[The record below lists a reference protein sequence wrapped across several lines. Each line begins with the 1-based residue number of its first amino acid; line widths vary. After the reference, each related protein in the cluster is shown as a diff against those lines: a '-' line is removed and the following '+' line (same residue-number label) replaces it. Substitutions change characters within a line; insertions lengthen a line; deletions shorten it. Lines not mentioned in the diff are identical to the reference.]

1 MFGAGYQYSETIQSG
16 PPSHEDRMIVQLTP
30 QYRPGAGFFLADRNR
45 VEFRWVNGKYS
56 TRYRNQLTVERSFQ
70 GPGVRFT
77 PYAWGEL
84 FYDGQTHSWNE
95 NRYAFGVQL
104 PFKRRFMLDNYYQ
117 RQNCTTCSPRHLNV
131 WGLTLN
137 F

>member
-1 MFGAGYQYSETIQSG
+1 M
-16 PPSHEDRMIVQLTP
+16 MVQLTP
-30 QYRPGAGFFLADRNR
+30 QYLPGAGFFLADRNR

-56 TRYRNQLTVERSFQ
+56 TRYRNQVTVERSFQ
-70 GPGVRFT
+70 KRGVRFS

-104 PFKRRFMLDNYYQ
+104 PYKRIFMLDNYYQ
-117 RQNCTTCSPRHLNV
+117 RQNCTCSPHHENV

-137 F
+137 FYFRNTK